1 MKNPIILTTIT
12 CLIAGNIHIYC
23 AAFCEKC
30 SACFDCL
37 TKARELLDSSSKD
50 TGQTPIVNVYVN
62 GDHHSNHSPSDSYR
76 SSGTYSSYSHI
87 PNALINDINSANLM
101 EIELTRL
108 NNNHNGATI
117 RYSQQTT
124 TSVTTTEIIEE
135 ISPIHDIHVS
145 PRNTFHTPHHVS
157 PISASWPEHSTLPEH
172 GHHQVL
178 HITPTHSPMLIE
190 YDKHS
195 HDKHN

>member
-12 CLIAGNIHIYC
+12 CLTAGNIHICC

-37 TKARELLDSSSKD
+37 SKARELLDSSSKD

-62 GDHHSNHSPSDSYR
+62 GDHHSSHSPSNSCR
-76 SSGTYSSYSHI
+76 SSRTYNSYCHI

-108 NNNHNGATI
+108 DNNNNGATI

-135 ISPIHDIHVS
+135 ISPVHSTYVS
-145 PRNTFHTPHHVS
+145 PRNTFTPRHVS
-157 PISASWPEHSTLPEH
+157 PISASWPEHSPLPERR
-172 GHHQVL
+172 L
-178 HITPTHSPMLIE
+178 TPTLTPSHSPILLIR
-190 YDKHS
+190 
-195 HDKHN
+195 DKHN

>member
-12 CLIAGNIHIYC
+12 CLTADNIHICC
-23 AAFCEKC
+23 ASFFEKC
-30 SACFDCL
+30 AACFDCL
-37 TKARELLDSSSKD
+37 TKARELLDSSSQG

-62 GDHHSNHSPSDSYR
+62 GDHHSSHSPSDSYR

-87 PNALINDINSANLM
+87 PNALINDINSANLR

-108 NNNHNGATI
+108 NNNHNGDTI

-135 ISPIHDIHVS
+135 ISPVHSIYVS
-145 PRNTFHTPHHVS
+145 PRNTFTPRHVS
-157 PISASWPEHSTLPEH
+157 PISASWPEHSPLPEH
-172 GHHQVL
+172 VHHQVL
-178 HITPTHSPMLIE
+178 HITPPHSPMLIE
-190 YDKHS
+190 YGNHN
-195 HDKHN
+195 HDIHN

>member
-1 MKNPIILTTIT
+1 MKNPIILTTIA
-12 CLIAGNIHIYC
+12 CLTAGNIHICC
-23 AAFCEKC
+23 ASFFEKC

-62 GDHHSNHSPSDSYR
+62 GDHHSNHSPSDSCR
-76 SSGTYSSYSHI
+76 SSRTYNSYCHI

-108 NNNHNGATI
+108 DNNSNATI

-124 TSVTTTEIIEE
+124 TSVTTTEIIAA
-135 ISPIHDIHVS
+135 ISPVHDINVV
-145 PRNTFHTPHHVS
+145 PRNTSNTPRYVS
-157 PISASWPEHSTLPEH
+157 PISTSWPEHSPLPERRLTH
-172 GHHQVL
+172 KL
-178 HITPTHSPMLIE
+178 THSHSPILLIR
-190 YDKHS
+190 
-195 HDKHN
+195 DKHN